1 MKNSCLLLIF
11 IAFIFLTGGN
21 CCFSDPLS
29 GVIQKEKY
37 IEQDKTGAVIDI
49 LTGKPV
55 ANATVSLP
63 SQGISSQTDENGQF
77 YLGAN
82 LKGPAILSVKAGGY
96 KPFSLTVTQDKLSRA
111 LILGI
116 SKKSGNEL
124 VIDSQIHHL
133 GDNNFSSDS
142 ANAGDFRSQAGGS
155 YFSKKFYVKS
165 FAKNRD
171 IILRIGSVI
180 GIDTAVARR
189 LGQNNIINSV
199 SSPTKIYLNSK
210 KIGEIKINGDNQDI
224 TIAGQFLISDSYNQI
239 TVETGR
245 NLLSTNYVDYDDMEF
260 MNLILEFK

>member
-1 MKNSCLLLIF
+1 MRNSCLLLIF
-11 IAFIFLTGGN
+11 IVFIFLTGGN
-21 CCFSDPLS
+21 CCFGDSLS

-37 IEQDKTGAVIDI
+37 VEQDKTGAVIDI

-77 YLGAN
+77 CFDSD

-96 KPFSLTVTQDKLSRA
+96 KPFSLTVNKDKLSKA

-116 SKKSGNEL
+116 SKESGNEL
-124 VIDSQIHHL
+124 VIDSGIHHL

-142 ANAGDFRSQAGGS
+142 ANAGDFRSQASGS

-171 IILRIGSVI
+171 IILKIGSVI
-180 GIDTAVARR
+180 GVDTAIARK
-189 LGQNNIINSV
+189 LGQNSIINSF
-199 SSPTKIYLNSK
+199 SSPTIIYLNSK
-210 KIGEIKINGDNQDI
+210 KVGEIKINGDNQEI
-224 TIAGQFLISDSYNQI
+224 IIAGQFLIPDNYNQI

-245 NLLSTNYVDYDDMEF
+245 NLLSTRYVDYDDMEF